1 MPQMDL
7 VSVACAI
14 PNLWLA
20 ARAEGL
26 GMGWVSMFD
35 PVAVASLL
43 GMSDGAEPVA
53 LLCIGPVY
61 HLYEAP
67 MLPLQRWAQR
77 CALDNMPFEDNWGQ
91 PLAPCETVEA
101 SAPAFV

>member
-43 GMSDGAEPVA
+43 GMSDGAEPMA

-61 HLYEAP
+61 HFGV
-67 MLPLQRWAQR
+67 PLVLGA
-77 CALDNMPFEDNWGQ
+77 D
-91 PLAPCETVEA
+91 
-101 SAPAFV
+101 APAATLGPALRTGQYAV